1 MNAVLWVLQVLL
13 AIAFAMA
20 GMMKLVRSK
29 EQLAASMGWV
39 EDFSS
44 NAIKGIGGLEVMG
57 ALGLVLP
64 AATGIVAVLTP
75 LAAGG
80 LVLLTAG
87 ATITHLRRHEYPMI
101 AMPGMLAILALVV
114 AWGRFGPWP
123 L

>member
-75 LAAGG
+75 LAAG
-80 LVLLTAG
+80 V
-87 ATITHLRRHEYPMI
+87 
-101 AMPGMLAILALVV
+101 
-114 AWGRFGPWP
+114 WCC
-123 L
+123 